1 MTDDAMRKALVT
13 MFEMIHGLAARSF
26 RIAGGNI
33 VSRLQTGRLRA
44 WLRRFVGL
52 SPALED
58 GMKRQRHGESLWSIC
73 RPVLRSSY
81 GAFQEPRATSADR
94 QRGPRPI

>member
-1 MTDDAMRKALVT
+1 M
-13 MFEMIHGLAARSF
+13 
-26 RIAGGNI
+26 
-33 VSRLQTGRLRA
+33 SRLQTGRLRA

-52 SPALED
+52 SPALKD
-58 GMKRQRHGESLWSIC
+58 GMKRQRHGESLWSIR
-73 RPVLRSSY
+73 RPVLCSSH